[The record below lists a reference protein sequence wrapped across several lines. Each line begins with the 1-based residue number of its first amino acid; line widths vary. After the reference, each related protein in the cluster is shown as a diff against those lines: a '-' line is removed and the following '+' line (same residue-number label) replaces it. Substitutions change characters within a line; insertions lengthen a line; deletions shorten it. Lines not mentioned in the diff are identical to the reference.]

1 MRLLLVEDEK
11 SLRDIIKLNLEL
23 ENWEVVVA
31 VNGEEALNKIDSEY
45 YDIIVL
51 DLMIPKINGI
61 DVLKS
66 FRIKKPDVPVIIIS
80 AKSTSSDRIK
90 GLKVGA
96 DDYLAKPF
104 DIEELLIRINKL
116 VNRNASSAD
125 SKPLHTFTFG
135 NNTVDFKSFSA
146 NKNGEIIE
154 LKPKEMQIL
163 QLLILNKNDVV
174 SRKDILKSVWGY
186 DVFPSTRTIDN
197 FIASLRKHFE
207 ADPKNPV
214 YIKSIRGIGYKFS
227 LND

>member
-1 MRLLLVEDEK
+1 MRVLLVEDEK

-23 ENWEVVVA
+23 ENWEVIVA
-31 VNGEEALNKIDSEY
+31 TNGEEALDKIDSEY
-45 YDIIVL
+45 FDIIVL

-66 FRIKKPDVPVIIIS
+66 FRIKNPDVPVIIIS

-104 DIEELLIRINKL
+104 DIEELLLRINKL
-116 VNRNASSAD
+116 VDRNTATSETNPIHSY
-125 SKPLHTFTFG
+125 TFG
-135 NNTVDFKSFSA
+135 PNTIDFKSFTA
-146 NKNGEIIE
+146 KRNETTIP

-163 QLLILNKNDVV
+163 QLLIQNKNNVV
-174 SRKDILKSVWGY
+174 ARKDILKGVWGY

-207 ADPKNPV
+207 DDPKNPI

-227 LND
+227 L

>member
-23 ENWEVVVA
+23 ENWEVIVA
-31 VNGEEALNKIDSEY
+31 INGEEALNKIDSEY
-45 YDIIVL
+45 FDIVVL

-66 FRIKKPDVPVIIIS
+66 FRIKNPDIPVIIIS

-116 VNRNASSAD
+116 IDRNTPQSEN
-125 SKPLHTFTFG
+125 KPTHSYTFG
-135 NNTVDFKSFSA
+135 PNAIDFKAFTA
-146 NKNGEIIE
+146 VRNGQTIE

-163 QLLILNKNDVV
+163 QLLIQNKNIVV
-174 SRKDILKSVWGY
+174 SRKEILKSVWGY

-207 ADPKNPV
+207 EDPKNPE
-214 YIKSIRGIGYKFS
+214 YIKSIRGIGYKFTS
-227 LND
+227 